1 VWGLVGVAIGF
12 LFMRIINHFER
23 KRFRKERLR
32 LGGEIRQRVEDELN
46 AALRKMREEAR
57 HEE

>member
-1 VWGLVGVAIGF
+1 MSVWGLVGFAIGLLLTRVVRRF
-12 LFMRIINHFER
+12 EAKRIKQE
-23 KRFRKERLR
+23 
-32 LGGEIRQRVEDELN
+32 EIRQRVENDLN

>member
-1 VWGLVGVAIGF
+1 MSVWGLVGVAIGF
-12 LFMRIINHFER
+12 LFMRVVRRYEA
-23 KRFRKERLR
+23 KRIKQE
-32 LGGEIRQRVEDELN
+32 EIRQRVENDLN